1 MPISSYFK
9 RDGAARGLVT
19 LKLIA
24 IAVLVLIFL
33 IPVSMVRGLINE
45 RQFRQQDVVR
55 EIGNTWG
62 APQTL
67 AGPILVVPY
76 NPLTTEGKRKED
88 ETKYAYFLPEKLD
101 VSGTVAVEIRSRGIY
116 DVPVYS
122 AALEAAGFFR
132 APDIKLLSLKPE
144 QMRWDKAQVVVGL
157 PDLRG
162 VREEISLDWAGA
174 KTTFAPGVVAPVVP
188 TGVSAAVALQL
199 SEGADARQGVT
210 YPFTINLNT
219 HGSEQ
224 LFFVPVGKETNV
236 AMNGN
241 WPSPSFSGAFLPE
254 SRELKSDGF
263 TATWRVL
270 DLNRDLPQQWVDG
283 DGYGRQLGFAG
294 TAEGLRF
301 EPERFIPFPGDHPVK
316 AGFSSDQG
324 AFGVRLFT
332 PVDIYQKSLRS
343 VKYGI
348 SVIALVFV
356 VIFFVEFSA
365 RKRVHPVQYVL
376 IGLALVIYYTLLLA
390 LAEHIRFGWAYLIAS
405 FAVIGLNTLFV
416 RSAMESGVRALLT
429 GGILTLFYGFVY
441 ILLQLEDYALLLGSI
456 ALFITLA
463 IIMFLSRKIDWY
475 GTERIT

>member
-9 RDGAARGLVT
+9 RDGVARGSVT

-45 RQFRQQDVVR
+45 RQFRQQDVAR
-55 EIGNTWG
+55 EVGNTWG

-76 NPLTTEGKRKED
+76 HTLTTEGKRKED
-88 ETKYAYFLPEKLD
+88 ETKYAYFLPDKLG

-122 AALEAAGFFR
+122 AALGATGFFR

-144 QMRWDKAQVVVGL
+144 QMRWDKAQLVVGL

-199 SEGADARQGVT
+199 SEGAEARQGVT

-219 HGSEQ
+219 RGSEQ
-224 LFFVPVGKETNV
+224 LFFVPVGKETSV
-236 AMNGN
+236 ALNGN
-241 WPSPSFSGAFLPE
+241 WPSPSFTGAFLPE
-254 SRELKSDGF
+254 SRALRADGF
-263 TATWRVL
+263 TANWRVL
-270 DLNRDLPQQWVDG
+270 DLNRDLSQQWVDG
-283 DGYGRQLGFAG
+283 DGRQLGFAG
-294 TAEGLRF
+294 MSEGARF
-301 EPERFIPFPGDHPVK
+301 EPEGFMPFPGDPPTK
-316 AGFSSDQG
+316 AGFSSDHG
-324 AFGVRLFT
+324 VFGVRLFT

-390 LAEHIRFGWAYLIAS
+390 FAEHLRFGWAYLIAS
-405 FAVIGLNTLFV
+405 VAVIGLNTLFV

-429 GGILTLFYGFVY
+429 GGILTMFYGFVY
-441 ILLQLEDYALLLGSI
+441 ILLQLEDYALLLGSV

-463 IIMFLSRKIDWY
+463 IIMYLSRKIDWY